1 MLTCLGS
8 KHVFSARKLAAGPRF
23 FRALCLLS
31 LITATSALAVEPDE
45 ILKDPLI
52 ESRARKLSTE
62 LRCLV
67 CQNQSI
73 DDSNAPLARDL
84 RVIVREQLSAG
95 KTDAQVMDHIVQ
107 RYGEFVLLRPRF
119 NATTLLLWLAPLL
132 LLAGGVVGIVTWAR
146 SRSAIT
152 DAPLSITEQERLN
165 VLLENSRK
173 AE

>member
-1 MLTCLGS
+1 MRNVLQSIQVCT
-8 KHVFSARKLAAGPRF
+8 ARIRAARRSLV
-23 FRALCLLS
+23 RALFLLS
-31 LITATSALAVEPDE
+31 LVAATSAVAVEPDE
-45 ILKDPLI
+45 LLKDPLL
-52 ESRARKLSTE
+52 EQRARRLSTE

-95 KTDAQVMDHIVQ
+95 QTDAQVMEHIVQ

-132 LLAGGVVGIVTWAR
+132 LLLGGIVGIFIWAR
-146 SRSAIT
+146 SRTAIA
-152 DAPLSITEQERLN
+152 DAPLSASEQDRLDA
-165 VLLENSRK
+165 LLDRNRN
-173 AE
+173 AQ

>member
-1 MLTCLGS
+1 MLTVLGS
-8 KHVFSARKLAAGPRF
+8 RQVLSARVLAAF
-23 FRALCLLS
+23 CSLFRVLFLLS
-31 LITATSALAVEPDE
+31 MITATMALAVEPDE
-45 ILKDPLI
+45 ILKDSLL

-95 KTDAQVMDHIVQ
+95 RTDAQVMDHIVQ

-132 LLAGGVVGIVTWAR
+132 LLLGGIAGIFMWAR
-146 SRSAIT
+146 TRSAIT
-152 DAPLSITEQERLN
+152 DAPLSASEQERLDA
-165 VLLENSRK
+165 LLEKNRK
-173 AE
+173 A